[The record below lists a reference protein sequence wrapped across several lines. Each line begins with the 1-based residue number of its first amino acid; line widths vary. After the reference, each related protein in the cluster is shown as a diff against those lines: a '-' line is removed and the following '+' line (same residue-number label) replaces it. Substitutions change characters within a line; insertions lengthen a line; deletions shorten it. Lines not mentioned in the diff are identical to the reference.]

1 MWSARIVMA
10 ARGYRFFS
18 LKYTTDHEWVKYDAG
33 TQTGTIG
40 ITDYAQQQ
48 LGDVVHISL
57 PKINHSFKQKDVMS
71 TIESVKVVSDI
82 YAPIS
87 CTVTSVNQKT
97 EKNPEIINQGAESD
111 GWLFQV
117 KVQNLKELDSLLD
130 KSGYEKFLKES
141 GH

>member
-1 MWSARIVMA
+1 MWTSRVVMA
-10 ARGYRFFS
+10 ARVNRLYS
-18 LKYTTDHEWVKYDAG
+18 IKYTKDHEWIKYDAK
-33 TQTGTIG
+33 TKSGTIG

-57 PKINHSFKQKDVMS
+57 PEIYKTFNQKDVMS

-87 CTVTSVNQKT
+87 CTVTSVNQAI
-97 EKNPEIINQGAESD
+97 EKAPEIINQSAESD
-111 GWLFQV
+111 GWLFKV
-117 KVQNLKELDSLLD
+117 KVLNAKELDSLLD
-130 KSGYEKFLKES
+130 KSGYDMFVKES